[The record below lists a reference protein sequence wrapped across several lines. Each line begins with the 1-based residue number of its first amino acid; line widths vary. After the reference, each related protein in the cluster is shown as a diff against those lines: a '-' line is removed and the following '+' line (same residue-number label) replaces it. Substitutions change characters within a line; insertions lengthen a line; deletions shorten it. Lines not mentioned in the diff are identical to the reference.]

1 MASAKESTRRPGAA
15 ARRYRHDPQRAGLA
29 RSFGAW
35 AARQGLAE
43 HALTE
48 EQCIVLEAVRRFLAW
63 SGSGTLF
70 TRLAFLVL
78 LHVGLRFPRRIVQA
92 VLGRSITDKSAWR
105 ALAPRDAVARLRA
118 PDRRVAAG
126 AQRSRLT
133 VAHVGPIARFL
144 TAHPHTTVV
153 ELHRWITDGPLQ
165 IPITRRRLYPAL
177 RRLGLDTLLLPWG
190 QRKKGALRT
199 STAPST
205 PAPSS

>member
-1 MASAKESTRRPGAA
+1 VTG
-15 ARRYRHDPQRAGLA
+15 RRYRHDPQRPGFA

-43 HALTE
+43 HALTA

-70 TRLAFLVL
+70 TRVALLVL
-78 LHVGLRFPRRIVQA
+78 LHVGLRFPRGIVQA
-92 VLGRSITDKSAWR
+92 VLGRSLTDKSAWR
-105 ALAPRDAVARLRA
+105 TLTPAAAVARLQA
-118 PDRRVAAG
+118 PDGRTGAG
-126 AQRSRLT
+126 ARRSKLT

-153 ELHRWITDGPLQ
+153 ELHRWLTTGPLQ

-177 RRLGLDTLLLPWG
+177 RRLGLDALLLPWG